1 MSVTHTPLHFIEI
14 QAIGNYSLFLGD
26 DDGICVAVLLQWK
39 DLNLHYHNITV
50 VPDTLFDIRHD
61 SISIKV
67 IYHTLYNVSVVH
79 MCSGQD
85 IIPLCIGL
93 YYCESQQVYMMII
106 LCVCSSLGQLIA
118 VMYLVHPV

>member
-1 MSVTHTPLHFIEI
+1 MLYSDFKCLLHTHLSIFIEI

-39 DLNLHYHNITV
+39 DLNLLYHNITV

-79 MCSGQD
+79 NYVQWTG
-85 IIPLCIGL
+85 
-93 YYCESQQVYMMII
+93 YYTSVYWTV
-106 LCVCSSLGQLIA
+106 LL
-118 VMYLVHPV
+118 